1 MPFGD
6 PRGGL
11 YSAVRM
17 FRWATIAGPVMGV
30 VNVTP
35 DSFSDGGRFVA
46 PASAVAHACEL
57 ATQGAAV
64 LDVGGESTRPGAEPV
79 DADTEIGRV
88 LPVISALAE
97 RVDVPI
103 SVDTTKA
110 AVAEAALRAGATI
123 VNDVSAGTADP
134 DMLGVVAAA
143 GAGYVAMH
151 MRGEPRTMQVD
162 PHYDD
167 VVGEVAAVL
176 VERLDA
182 ARAAGIADDA
192 LMADPGI
199 GFGKT
204 IDHNLE
210 LLASLPE
217 LIAAVGVPVL
227 VGTSRKAF
235 LGRIV
240 DEPDPAARDDATLA
254 TVVWALERGAAMVR
268 VHDVRGAVQAAA
280 VLGAM
285 ARASVARRGMVETR

>member
-1 MPFGD
+1 
-6 PRGGL
+6 
-11 YSAVRM
+11 V
-17 FRWATIAGPVMGV
+17 
-30 VNVTP
+30 
-35 DSFSDGGRFVA
+35 
-46 PASAVAHACEL
+46 E
-57 ATQGAAV
+57 AA
-64 LDVGGESTRPGAEPV
+64 
-79 DADTEIGRV
+79 TEIARV
-88 LPVISALAE
+88 RPVIAALAGT
-97 RVDVPI
+97 VAVPI

-110 AVAEAALRAGATI
+110 EVAAAALAAGATI

-134 DMLGVVAAA
+134 EMLGVVAAS

-151 MRGEPRTMQVD
+151 MQGEPRTMQAD

-167 VVGEVAAVL
+167 VVREVGEFLVA
-176 VERLDA
+176 RLDA
-182 ARAAGIADDA
+182 ARAAGVADDA

-204 IDHNLE
+204 SEHNLE

-268 VHDVRGAVQAAA
+268 VHDVRAAVQAAA

-285 ARASVARRGMVETR
+285 ARASVARREMVETR

>member
-1 MPFGD
+1 M
-6 PRGGL
+6 
-11 YSAVRM
+11 
-17 FRWATIAGPVMGV
+17 
-30 VNVTP
+30 
-35 DSFSDGGRFVA
+35 
-46 PASAVAHACEL
+46 
-57 ATQGAAV
+57 

-79 DADTEIGRV
+79 DADTEIARV
-88 LPVISALAE
+88 LPVISEVAA

-110 AVAEAALRAGATI
+110 AVADAALRAGATI
-123 VNDVSAGTADP
+123 VNDVSAGTADAE
-134 DMLGVVAAA
+134 MLGVVAGA

-167 VVGEVAAVL
+167 VVDEVAGFL

-227 VGTSRKAF
+227 VGTSRKTY

-240 DEPDPAARDDATLA
+240 DEPDPSARDDATLA